1 MKKIFLIAALLM
13 TMVIGSAR
21 SFAAVEETRSYFPP
35 VLMYH
40 DVKMFALNKFDVTIK
55 DFVAQLKW
63 LQKNNYQTLSMDEFV
78 EILESGKK
86 FPRNAILITFDDGY
100 QEAGMLAAR
109 ELRDRGMKATFFVN
123 PNLIGNKKLETKG
136 YPYLT
141 AEEVKALAAT
151 GLFSIESHTM
161 SHPEHLTRLTDE
173 ELEHELVESKAR
185 GEELS
190 GRAVRLFSYPCG
202 DYDQRVIDAAID
214 AGYEAAVIV
223 DVLDAGEFDRP
234 ARWTI
239 PRINMGVVF
248 GARGHRQF
256 KSFMHHYKPMSDEE
270 FERRWARLP
279 H

>member
-109 ELRDRGMKATFFVN
+109 ELRDRGMKATFFIN
-123 PNLIGNKKLETKG
+123 PDTIDKALTKG
-136 YPYLT
+136 YPHMT
-141 AEEVKALAAT
+141 TEELKALAAT

-161 SHPEHLTRLTDE
+161 SHPHLDKLSADDLKRELEQSKAAIE
-173 ELEHELVESKAR
+173 ELTGHTVKA
-185 GEELS
+185 L
-190 GRAVRLFSYPCG
+190 AYPFG
-202 DYDQRVIDAAID
+202 DYDQKVIDATIA
-214 AGYEAAVIV
+214 AGYSTAFAVQ
-223 DVLDAGEFDRP
+223 DRGLLDRA

-239 PRINMGVVF
+239 PRIYMGVELSD
-248 GARGHRQF
+248 GNQKLF
-256 KSFMHHYKPMSDEE
+256 KKFIKSYKKMPPEMFAE
-270 FERRWARLP
+270 RWAPLNQ
-279 H
+279 

>member
-1 MKKIFLIAALLM
+1 MKKIFLIASLLM
-13 TMVIGSAR
+13 TMVLGSAR

-161 SHPEHLTRLTDE
+161 SHPHLDKLSAEDLKRELEQSKAAIE
-173 ELEHELVESKAR
+173 ELTGHTVKA
-185 GEELS
+185 L
-190 GRAVRLFSYPCG
+190 AYPFG
-202 DYDQRVIDAAID
+202 DYDQKVIDATIA
-214 AGYEAAVIV
+214 AGYSTAFAVQ
-223 DVLDAGEFDRP
+223 DRGLLDRA

-239 PRINMGVVF
+239 PRIYMGVELSD
-248 GARGHRQF
+248 GNQKLF
-256 KSFMHHYKPMSDEE
+256 KKFIKSYKKMPPEMFAE
-270 FERRWARLP
+270 RWAPLNQ
-279 H
+279 